1 VKRKGGYLP
10 IAGYA
15 AIGDGRTTALVGA
28 DGAIDFLS
36 LPSIHCPTTFGA
48 LLDAKK
54 GGSFVLR
61 PSKRFDAERRYLE
74 RTNVLETTYTT
85 KSGVVRVTEALT
97 LQNGGLLPWVEV
109 ARRVEG
115 LSGDVPMEWR
125 VEPRFD
131 WGRVEPTI
139 TRRRGATIAQGE
151 DLHLGIH
158 SFDAGDS
165 LVGEGSIFGSFAARA
180 GSRALLAVC
189 CSTERQPI
197 AIPTR
202 DEVERRLDATTESWR
217 RWLGGWR
224 YDGPW
229 ADHVARSALA
239 LKLLVYA
246 PRGSIVAAPTTS
258 LPERIGGDRNYD
270 YRYMWVRDTS
280 FSLEALM
287 RLGLPEQVQE
297 SFSCLLRSVRTTVP
311 EIHPFYSV
319 EGEPA
324 HRSDVLEH
332 LDGYRGSAPVQ
343 HGNAASRQ
351 LQLGSWGDL
360 LETTDLYVESGNA
373 LDDDTGELLADCVDR
388 LAVVWPD
395 EDSGIWELHD
405 HRHYTCSKIASWMA
419 FDRALKLSDAGELPS
434 VHADRWREERDAIE
448 RFVEE
453 KAWSDE
459 LQSYVEYPRTKNLDA
474 ALLRGARNGW
484 PRVSPERFD
493 STLEVTRERLD
504 AGGGLLY
511 RTTRTMH
518 EEGAF
523 VACSFWL
530 VEALSRC
537 GRVDDAAKVF
547 EQVVAYENDV
557 GLLSEEID
565 PASGEFLGN
574 FPQGLSHLALINA
587 AGAIQDA
594 RGAGASA
601 TADAAAR

>member
-343 HGNAASRQ
+343 QAMPQAASCSSAH
-351 LQLGSWGDL
+351 G
-360 LETTDLYVESGNA
+360 A
-373 LDDDTGELLADCVDR
+373 
-388 LAVVWPD
+388 
-395 EDSGIWELHD
+395 
-405 HRHYTCSKIASWMA
+405 TCSRRPISTSRAATRSTTTRGSSSRTAWIGSRSCGPTRIPASGS
-419 FDRALKLSDAGELPS
+419 FTTTGTTRARRSPRG
-434 VHADRWREERDAIE
+434 WRSTAR
-448 RFVEE
+448 
-453 KAWSDE
+453 S
-459 LQSYVEYPRTKNLDA
+459 SSRTQGSSRA
-474 ALLRGARNGW
+474 CTPTAGARN
-484 PRVSPERFD
+484 
-493 STLEVTRERLD
+493 VTRSSASSRRRH
-504 AGGGLLY
+504 G
-511 RTTRTMH
+511 RTSFSHTSNTRVRRTSTPRS
-518 EEGAF
+518 
-523 VACSFWL
+523 C
-530 VEALSRC
+530 
-537 GRVDDAAKVF
+537 
-547 EQVVAYENDV
+547 
-557 GLLSEEID
+557 
-565 PASGEFLGN
+565 
-574 FPQGLSHLALINA
+574 
-587 AGAIQDA
+587 
-594 RGAGASA
+594 
-601 TADAAAR
+601 AARATGGPA